1 MKPCGGR
8 ECKSVWERRRHLI
21 EVEFCCYP
29 ATSLVVKLH
38 DMSLRNIIIA
48 GLCISGLVANALES
62 VVPTLDAAAKYQA
75 SLIAAKHIVVFE
87 GLPHQSWDRELL
99 ATESKR
105 EDTRMIW
112 EYRFYTPS
120 VVATNAKELRQVLSY
135 PGSIVVYGGPRH
147 VEDTIQ
153 TTVFLG
159 RLGSQFTALLFA
171 WGATRSCCTMARRL

>member
-1 MKPCGGR
+1 
-8 ECKSVWERRRHLI
+8 
-21 EVEFCCYP
+21 
-29 ATSLVVKLH
+29 
-38 DMSLRNIIIA
+38 MSLRNIIIA

-105 EDTRMIW
+105 ADTRMIW

-135 PGSIVVYGGPRH
+135 PGSIVVYGGPKACGGYHPDYCISWQAGKSVHRAFVCLGCHEVVLYDGKETLIYDLGASAYEKLNELLAVYRLKRPKGH
-147 VEDTIQ
+147 VQ
-153 TTVFLG
+153 
-159 RLGSQFTALLFA
+159 
-171 WGATRSCCTMARRL
+171 